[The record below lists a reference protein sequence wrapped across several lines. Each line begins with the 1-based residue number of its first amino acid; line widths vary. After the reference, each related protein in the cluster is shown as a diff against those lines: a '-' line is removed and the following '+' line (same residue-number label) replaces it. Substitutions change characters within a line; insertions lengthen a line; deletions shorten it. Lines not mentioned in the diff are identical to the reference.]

1 MAVYTIVRNSDGLI
15 VNKIVLDDPSKY
27 PSNPNFTLIQ
37 GDVGDIGYYYVN
49 GQVQVPQ
56 DIQQVMQQIQQAQSS
71 GSTNV
76 AQLVQQL
83 HQLRMRHYVQAVAVF
98 VHEFLGA

>member
-37 GDVGDIGYYYVN
+37 GDVGEIGYYYVN
-49 GQVQVPQ
+49 GQVQPPS
-56 DIQQVMQQIQQAQSS
+56 DIQQLEQQLQSATS
-71 GSTNV
+71 SETA
-76 AQLVQQL
+76 AQLQQQL
-83 HQLRMRHYVQAVAVF
+83 QQLKRQHYMQAVAVF
-98 VHEFLGA
+98 ISEFLGA